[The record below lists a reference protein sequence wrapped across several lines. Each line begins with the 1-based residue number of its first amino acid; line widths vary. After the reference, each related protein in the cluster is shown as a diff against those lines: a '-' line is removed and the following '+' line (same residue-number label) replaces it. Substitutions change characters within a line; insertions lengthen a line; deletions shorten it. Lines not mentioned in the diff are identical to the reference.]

1 MALTKSERRQRIKF
15 RIRKIV
21 SGTAAQPR
29 LSVFR
34 SNKEIYAQ
42 IIDDVN
48 GVTLLA
54 ASSRDK
60 GVDVQGTNVEIAA
73 AVGKMVA
80 EKALKAGIETVS
92 FDRGGYLYH
101 GRIKSLAEGARA
113 AGLKF

>member
-1 MALTKSERRQRIKF
+1 MSLTKTERRQRIKF

-21 SGTAAQPR
+21 SGTAAKPR

-42 IIDDVN
+42 LIDDVN

-54 ASSRDK
+54 ASSREK
-60 GVDVQGTNVEIAA
+60 EIGKGTNVEVAA
-73 AVGKMVA
+73 AVGKLVG
-80 EKALKAGIETVS
+80 EKALKAGIDTVT

>member
-1 MALTKSERRQRIKF
+1 MSLTKSDRRQRIKF
-15 RIRKIV
+15 RIRKII
-21 SGTAAQPR
+21 SGTAAKPR

-42 IIDDVN
+42 LIDDVN

-54 ASSRDK
+54 ASSREK
-60 GVDVQGTNVEIAA
+60 EIGKGTNVEVAA
-73 AVGKMVA
+73 AVGKLVG
-80 EKALKAGIETVS
+80 EKALKAGIDAVT

>member
-1 MALTKSERRQRIKF
+1 MSLTKSDRRQRIKF

-21 SGTAAQPR
+21 SGTAAKPR

-42 IIDDVN
+42 LIDDVN

-54 ASSRDK
+54 ATSREK
-60 GVDVQGTNVEIAA
+60 EIGKGTNVEVAA
-73 AVGKMVA
+73 AVGKLVG
-80 EKALKAGIETVS
+80 EKALKAGIDAVT

>member
-1 MALTKSERRQRIKF
+1 MSLTKSERRQRIKF

-48 GVTLLA
+48 GTTIAA

-60 GVDVQGTNVEIAA
+60 GVAEGNAVETAK
-73 AVGKMVA
+73 AVGKLVA
-80 EKALKAGIETVS
+80 EKHLKQVFQQSLLIEVGIYTMDV
-92 FDRGGYLYH
+92 
-101 GRIKSLAEGARA
+101 
-113 AGLKF
+113 

>member
-1 MALTKSERRQRIKF
+1 MSLTKSDRRQRIKF

-21 SGTAAQPR
+21 SGTAAKPR

-42 IIDDVN
+42 LIDDVN

-54 ASSRDK
+54 ASSREK
-60 GVDVQGTNVEIAA
+60 EVGKGTNVEVAS
-73 AVGKMVA
+73 AVGKLVA
-80 EKALKAGIETVS
+80 EKALKAGIETVT

-101 GRIKSLAEGARA
+101 GRIQSLAEGART